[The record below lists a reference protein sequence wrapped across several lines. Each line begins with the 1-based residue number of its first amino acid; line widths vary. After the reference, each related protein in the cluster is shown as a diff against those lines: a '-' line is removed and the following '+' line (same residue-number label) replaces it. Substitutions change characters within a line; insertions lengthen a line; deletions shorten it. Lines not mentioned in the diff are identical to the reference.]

1 MWVSTAKKYLPSLSF
16 SQAKAWF
23 DANPE
28 YKKVCMILD
37 VHLSQ
42 FYTGST
48 NWRKDATV
56 KLIFGKNQSKGR
68 VSVTPN
74 KDNVRIRFAP
84 LNSSK
89 IINEEFINFD
99 LGKLPSGCA
108 IKVREVDNIFD
119 YYIPKNANDFQSC
132 LAIIDKVL
140 DRFEFDNFRTPSA
153 ECSTDMWSNDA
164 DTKIVRRKLSEF
176 TSVVLREQEM
186 EKRFVR
192 WLKSSKGIDA
202 SSQDTDGLFRRDVV
216 YTEDNRYVVA
226 ELKYTNSVIQNI
238 EMAIG
243 QLLRYTLHP
252 NIQKQGEKL
261 IVVSGGVEPTDTDFK
276 FFKNINKFIELDFGF
291 IYESPEYSGNFIEL
305 NYD

>member
-1 MWVSTAKKYLPSLSF
+1 MSDTVTEK
-16 SQAKAWF
+16 AKAWF
-23 DANPE
+23 DDNPE

-37 VHLSQ
+37 FHLSQ

-48 NWRKDATV
+48 KWRKDATV
-56 KLIFGKNQSKGR
+56 KVVFGKNQSKGR
-68 VSVTPN
+68 ISVTPN
-74 KDNVRIRFAP
+74 KGNVRIRFAP

-89 IINEEFINFD
+89 IINEEFINVD
-99 LGKLPSGCA
+99 LGELPSKCA
-108 IKVREVDNIFD
+108 IKVKEVDNVFD
-119 YYIPKNANDFQSC
+119 YYIPINATELQPC
-132 LAIIDKVL
+132 LAIIDKIL
-140 DRFEFDNFRTPSA
+140 DRFKFDNFSAPSD
-153 ECSTDMWSNDA
+153 ECSTDMWSNNADA
-164 DTKIVRRKLSEF
+164 KIVRRKLSEF

-186 EKRFVR
+186 EKRFVK

-202 SSQDTDGLFRRDVV
+202 RSQDTDGLFRRDVV
-216 YTEDNRYVVA
+216 YTEGNKYVVA

-252 NIQKQGEKL
+252 DIQKQGEKL
-261 IVVSGGVEPTDTDFK
+261 IVVSGGVEPTDTDFE
-276 FFKNINKFIELDFGF
+276 FFKNMNKFIDLEFGF